1 MTWRGL
7 AIEVKCTR
15 GAKWGVGPSNQREEG
30 VRVSRRRA
38 DVYVLALHTGEDHRD
53 GWTFYVVPRWH
64 LDDHGRKEVG
74 LARLRDWGVF
84 PCEVTALAEAVLAA
98 DVAPNS
104 TTPSPVAPGPR
115 DHWQRLLEA
124 PRFHA
129 GLLDLADLPTSP
141 GVYAW
146 FRDGEPI
153 YAGRALTK
161 GGIRTRVGRR
171 HLDTSADLSHSSFR
185 RNVCEQLLRAATDVS
200 RRRPSV
206 MTVEQVAAVNEWIA

>member
-1 MTWRGL
+1 M
-7 AIEVKCTR
+7 
-15 GAKWGVGPSNQREEG
+15 
-30 VRVSRRRA
+30 
-38 DVYVLALHTGEDHRD
+38 LALYAGEDHRD
-53 GWTFYVVPRWH
+53 GWTFYLVPRWR

-74 LARLRDWGVF
+74 LARLHSWGLV
-84 PCEVTALAEAVLAA
+84 PCEAAALAEAVLAA

-104 TTPSPVAPGPR
+104 TTPSPVARGPR

-124 PRFHA
+124 PRQQA

-141 GVYAW
+141 GVYTW

-185 RNVCEQLLRAATDVS
+185 RNVCEQLLGVPTAVS

-206 MTVEQVAAVNEWIA
+206 ITVEQVTAVNEWIASSEVAWITFDDPEEAKAFERTLLAEWKPPLSRR